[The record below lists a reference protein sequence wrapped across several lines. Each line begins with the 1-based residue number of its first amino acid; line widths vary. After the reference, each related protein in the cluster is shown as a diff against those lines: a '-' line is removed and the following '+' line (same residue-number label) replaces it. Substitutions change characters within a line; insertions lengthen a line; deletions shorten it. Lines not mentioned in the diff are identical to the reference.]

1 MSNEILGIV
10 STMLLVISM
19 AISTKNN
26 TKTLIMRI
34 INGVS
39 SLGFIIYSFNLSAYS
54 TIVSNLIILILDI
67 YYILKIIYSIR
78 KEDSDVEI

>member
-1 MSNEILGIV
+1 MNNEILGIL

-34 INGVS
+34 INGAS
-39 SLGFIIYSFNLSAYS
+39 SLGFIIYSLNLSAYS

-67 YYILKIIYSIR
+67 YYIVKIIYSIR
-78 KEDSDVEI
+78 KEDSDAEV